1 MFKKKKIYSIYW
13 SHFGLNQTLI
23 PAKTPKEAVKKFY
36 KLRPWVNKVIHIAE
50 CKVEEIK
57 Q

>member
-13 SHFGLNQTLI
+13 SYFGLNQTLI
-23 PAKTPKEAVKKFY
+23 PARTAEEAIKKFY

-50 CKVEEIK
+50 CKIEEIK